1 MEEEK
6 KVNEELNEEVEET
19 EEEVAA
25 PAVVPEE
32 SKPKFHLFKTKEEKD
47 QEWIAKHERKSLK
60 EALKA
65 QHKRCPDDQGCTEA
79 LTQMNREDWHE
90 LGKKAL
96 GLTTAV
102 MAGGAAVFGVVRVLR
117 GHSTDEDAVDTT
129 FEEVSGEETS
139 SNDEN

>member
-6 KVNEELNEEVEET
+6 KVNEELNEVEET

-32 SKPKFHLFKTKEEKD
+32 SKTKKFHLFKTKEEKD

-79 LTQMNREDWHE
+79 LTQMNHEDLIS
-90 LGKKAL
+90 LGKKAA
-96 GLTTAV
+96 GIFTGV
-102 MAGGAAVFGVVRVLR
+102 VAGGAAVLGVYRVLH
-117 GHSTDEDAVDTT
+117 GHGDNDNTVDTT
-129 FEEVSGEETS
+129 FEEVSTEETS
-139 SNDEN
+139 SEE